1 MNALIKNEEIDK
13 DDVKLNVLNDVF
25 IEYMKN
31 EIQDNMLFKA
41 FFKNLRIMSFENN
54 EVIIFFPKVY
64 PDLYN
69 FKKYYNDTFTKA
81 VNEVFGEGVSFK
93 VIDKDYLEASK
104 TAEKAIK
111 KADTFVKKT
120 NSSSINSQYTFD
132 NYVESKFNKEA
143 LNICKAIADGDYTF
157 NVLFI
162 SGNSG
167 LGKTHLLKA
176 LENDFIEKGKKVYLV
191 NPNTFTHSLTS
202 LLKENDQKKL
212 LNIHKSLV
220 ENYDLVLFDD
230 FQLFGE
236 GNKKS
241 TKDFIFQILD
251 GRMERNK
258 ITVFCSDRDINQIAS
273 MFDNRLITR
282 FQSGFITKIK
292 QPDTDDLS
300 KILDFFLDDI
310 DLNSDLISEEAK
322 DFIIRNHTGSVR
334 TLLGAVKRISHYKQD
349 ILNTPQEYIY
359 KTITSIFEDVIQQQ
373 ENITPDVI
381 IKAVSKYYKIPTKDI
396 LSNSRKAEIVV
407 ARHIAMYMISIQLD
421 YSSTELGK
429 VFKKDHST
437 VLNALRKF
445 KESDDESLKRTI
457 QELKN
462 QIYKIN

>member
-1 MNALIKNEEIDK
+1 MNILEKNDEIDN
-13 DDVKLNVLNDVF
+13 DTVKLNVYNDVF
-25 IEYMKN
+25 VEYMKN
-31 EIQDNMLFKA
+31 EVQDNMLFRT
-41 FFKNLRIMSFENN
+41 FFKNLKIMSFENN

-64 PDLYN
+64 PDLHN
-69 FKKYYNDTFTKA
+69 FKKYYNDTFVKA

-93 VIDKDYLEASK
+93 IVDKEHLEAAK

-111 KADTFVKKT
+111 KADNLIKKS
-120 NSSSINSQYTFD
+120 NQKNPQYTFD
-132 NYVESKFNKEA
+132 NYVESKFNREA
-143 LNICKAIADGDYTF
+143 LNICKTIADGEYTF

-176 LENDFIEKGKKVYLV
+176 LENSFIEQGKKVFLV
-191 NPNTFTHSLTS
+191 NPNTFTNSLTS

-212 LNIHKSLV
+212 LSIHKNLV
-220 ENYDLVLFDD
+220 YNYDLVLFDD

-258 ITVFCSDRDINQIAS
+258 ITVFCSDKDINQISS

-292 QPDTDDLS
+292 QPDIDDLS
-300 KILDFFLDDI
+300 KLLDFFLDDI
-310 DLNSDLISEEAK
+310 DLSNDLISEEAK
-322 DFIIRNHTGSVR
+322 DFIIRNHTASIR

-349 ILNTPQEYIY
+349 ILNTPQEYVY
-359 KTITSIFEDVIQQQ
+359 KTITNIFEDVIQQQ
-373 ENITPDVI
+373 ENITPDII
-381 IKAVSKYYKIPTKDI
+381 IKAVSKYYKIPAKDI

>member
-1 MNALIKNEEIDK
+1 MNILEKNDEIDN
-13 DDVKLNVLNDVF
+13 DTVKLNVYNDVF
-25 IEYMKN
+25 VEYMKN
-31 EIQDNMLFKA
+31 EVQDNMLFRT
-41 FFKNLRIMSFENN
+41 FFKNLKIMSFENN

-64 PDLYN
+64 PDLHN
-69 FKKYYNDTFTKA
+69 FKKYYNNTFVKA

-93 VIDKDYLEASK
+93 IVDKEHLEAAK

-111 KADTFVKKT
+111 KADNLIKKSNQT
-120 NSSSINSQYTFD
+120 NPQYTFD
-132 NYVESKFNKEA
+132 NYVESKFNREA
-143 LNICKAIADGDYTF
+143 LNICKTIADGEYTF

-176 LENDFIEKGKKVYLV
+176 LENSFIEQGKKVFLV
-191 NPNTFTHSLTS
+191 NPNTFTNSLTS

-212 LNIHKSLV
+212 LSIHKNLV
-220 ENYDLVLFDD
+220 YNYDLVLFDD

-258 ITVFCSDRDINQIAS
+258 ITVFCSDKDINQISS

-292 QPDTDDLS
+292 QPDIDDLS
-300 KILDFFLDDI
+300 KLLDFFLDDI
-310 DLNSDLISEEAK
+310 DLSNDLISEEAK
-322 DFIIRNHTGSVR
+322 DFIIRNHTASIR

-349 ILNTPQEYIY
+349 ILNTPQEYVY
-359 KTITSIFEDVIQQQ
+359 KTITNIFEDVIQQQ
-373 ENITPDVI
+373 ENITPDII
-381 IKAVSKYYKIPTKDI
+381 IKAVSKYYKIPAKDI

>member
-1 MNALIKNEEIDK
+1 MNILEKNEEIDN
-13 DDVKLNVLNDVF
+13 DTVKLNVLNDVF
-25 IEYMKN
+25 VEYMKN
-31 EIQDNMLFKA
+31 EIQDNMLFRT

-64 PDLYN
+64 PDLHN
-69 FKKYYNDTFTKA
+69 FKKYYNDTFVKA
-81 VNEVFGEGVSFK
+81 VNEVFGEGVAFK

-104 TAEKAIK
+104 NAEKVIK
-111 KADTFVKKT
+111 KADTLVKK
-120 NSSSINSQYTFD
+120 SSKPNSQYTFD

-143 LNICKAIADGDYTF
+143 LNICKAIADGDYAF

-176 LENDFIEKGKKVYLV
+176 LENSFVEKGKKVYLV
-191 NPNTFTHSLTS
+191 NPNTFTNSLTS

-220 ENYDLVLFDD
+220 DNYDLVLFDD

-258 ITVFCSDRDINQIAS
+258 ITVFCSDKDISQIS
-273 MFDNRLITR
+273 NMFDNRLITR

-292 QPDTDDLS
+292 QPDIDDLS
-300 KILDFFLDDI
+300 KLLDFFLEDI
-310 DLNSDLISEEAK
+310 ELSNDLISEEAK
-322 DFIIRNHTGSVR
+322 EFIIRNHTASIR

-359 KTITSIFEDVIQQQ
+359 KTITNIFEDVIQQQ
-373 ENITPDVI
+373 ENITPDII

-445 KESDDESLKRTI
+445 KDTDDESLKRTI